1 MPNESRMRFPEN
13 FKEFVE
19 EHKDSP
25 RQPNIEV
32 MADEGFLKELEDNI
46 DEFVD
51 EEDKS
56 SDSNSLFF

>member
-1 MPNESRMRFPEN
+1 MRFPEN

-32 MADEGFLKELEDNI
+32 IADEGFLEELEDNI
-46 DEFVD
+46 EEFTDSDEQ
-51 EEDKS
+51 
-56 SDSNSLFF
+56 DSNTDSLFKF